1 MKGVLRH
8 AILFFLYYGHQEFLE
23 QNLDLYV
30 YNLNTTIDDSNKSG
44 QVRIIENEVNKH
56 NILNL
61 FPF

>member
-23 QNLDLYV
+23 QNLDSYV

-44 QVRIIENEVNKH
+44 QLRIIANEVNKH

>member
-1 MKGVLRH
+1 MKGVLPH
-8 AILFFLYYGHQEFLE
+8 ALFLVLRSPRVLE
-23 QNLDLYV
+23 QNLDSYV